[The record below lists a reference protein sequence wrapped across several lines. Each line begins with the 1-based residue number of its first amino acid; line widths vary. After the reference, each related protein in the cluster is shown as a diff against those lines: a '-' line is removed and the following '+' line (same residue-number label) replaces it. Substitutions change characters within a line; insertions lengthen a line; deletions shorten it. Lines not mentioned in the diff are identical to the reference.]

1 MGQPVI
7 MPWVSAATRTGR
19 KGYFLL
25 TPIALFIPFHI
36 TISSKIL
43 LLDALPEP
51 QRPPP
56 AGRISRHRAAFT
68 FPSCDSQ
75 ARLGRNGHRVGCGR
89 AENISRL
96 YQKLLIWT

>member
-1 MGQPVI
+1 MDKDLWGLGE
-7 MPWVSAATRTGR
+7 RGGGGD
-19 KGYFLL
+19 GYFLL
-25 TPIALFIPFHI
+25 APIAIYISFHI
-36 TISSKIL
+36 TISRKIL
-43 LLDALPEP
+43 RSEALPGP
-51 QRPPP
+51 QRPRP
-56 AGRISRHRAAFT
+56 AGRISRHRAAFN